1 MEILEWIKNTKFQCD
16 STKEYFKYQELDLLW
31 FTKTVKED
39 QKTTRY
45 FENFSLVKHG
55 ASSKILKPNGKDW
68 ELNHRKLEK
77 VLQENVVLFFTDILV
92 GDSLHNKGNYEKVPD
107 LKSWNELFRRLTVP
121 YYEEA
126 RHRLK
131 ESKQM
136 DDFLFLTEFELLQPK
151 NLSNFIKSLK

>member
-16 STKEYFKYQELDLLW
+16 LTKEYFKYQELELLW
-31 FTKTVKED
+31 FTKVVKED
-39 QKTTRY
+39 QKTTCYIER
-45 FENFSLVKHG
+45 FMLVKHG
-55 ASSKILKPNGKDW
+55 AYSKILKSFENDW
-68 ELNHRKLEK
+68 ALNSRMLEK
-77 VLQENVVLFFTDILV
+77 VLLENVVLFFTDILV
-92 GDSLHNKGNYEKVPD
+92 GDSLNNKDTFEKVTD

-136 DDFLFLTEFELLQPK
+136 DDFLFMTEFELLQPK
-151 NLSNFIKSLK
+151 RLSKFLKSLK